1 MVNSLKS
8 SGDSDTHAQTGSS
21 YNRKDELKAFDD
33 TKGGVNGLVDAGAL
47 AGQADSSFLTL
58 LLQDHIG
65 GLQILHENQWVDVTP
80 IPGESYTTSI
90 CIRKKMATINSSK
103 IQANGDC
110 TYDRISELKDFDDSK
125 TGVKGLVDS
134 GAAKVPRI
142 FIDEQYVP
150 GDKSGSGGCKF
161 TIPIIDFQGI
171 DKDPSLRHEITGKV
185 GNACEKWGFL
195 QVINHGIP
203 LNTLKEMI
211 DGIRRFHE
219 QDTEVKKSFILV
231 MIQERRSIIAIL
243 IYIKHRWLIG
253 EIHYLVVW
261 FPSQLILMNCLQ
273 CADILIDYCDEL
285 WKFGVTVFGL
295 ISEALGLNSNH
306 LKEMGCAGG
315 LNFVGHYYPACPEP
329 ELTLGLS
336 KHTDSAFITVLL
348 QDQTGGLQVLHHD
361 QWVDVNPVPGA
372 LIVNIG
378 DMLQASQRTYQ

>member
-1 MVNSLKS
+1 MEI
-8 SGDSDTHAQTGSS
+8 T
-21 YNRKDELKAFDD
+21 
-33 TKGGVNGLVDAGAL
+33 
-47 AGQADSSFLTL
+47 
-58 LLQDHIG
+58 
-65 GLQILHENQWVDVTP
+65 
-80 IPGESYTTSI
+80 
-90 CIRKKMATINSSK
+90 NSSK
-103 IQANGDC
+103 IQAEGGS
-110 TYDRISELKDFDDSK
+110 TYDRISELKAFDDSK

-142 FIDEQYVP
+142 FIDEQYEP

-171 DKDPSLRHEITGKV
+171 DKDPSLRCEIVGKV

-203 LNTLKEMI
+203 LNILEEMI

-219 QDTEVKKSFILV
+219 QDTEVKKELYSRDETRAAVYHSNFDLYRAPV
-231 MIQERRSIIAIL
+231 ANWRDTLSCRMVPLPANSDELPTVCR
-243 IYIKHRWLIG
+243 
-253 EIHYLVVW
+253 
-261 FPSQLILMNCLQ
+261 
-273 CADILIDYCDEL
+273 DILIDYCDEIR
-285 WKFGVTVFGL
+285 KVGVTVFGL

-348 QDQTGGLQVLHHD
+348 QDQTGGLQVLHQD

-378 DMLQASQRTYQ
+378 DMLQLISNDKFKSVYHRVLAKNVGPRISVACVFRAQGKHSRLYGPIKELLSEENPPVYRETTENDYLKIKFMHPKPEGFNGTSALEHFKL